1 MYLAERYRAVGLEK
15 EIMSNGRVQG
25 KVAIVTGGARGIGAE
40 ICRVLEAEGAT
51 VVPVDMAPG
60 ENVRT
65 LNVTDETQVKAVFDA
80 VAEEFGRIDI
90 LVNNAGII
98 GPIKPAHEIEEKEFT
113 TLFDVD
119 VKGVWLCTKHAVR
132 HMLETGGG
140 SIVNLSSIN
149 GLVGGSRIP
158 LYHAAKGAVR
168 LMSKA
173 DAATYARQGI
183 RVNSIHPG
191 VIETELARSVSSG
204 GSPEA
209 AAHAQRQLD
218 ATPMGHRGTPTDIA
232 YGVLYLASDEA
243 AFVTGAELA
252 VDGGFSAV

>member
-1 MYLAERYRAVGLEK
+1 MG
-15 EIMSNGRVQG
+15 NGRVQG

-40 ICRVLEAEGAT
+40 ICRVLAEEGAT
-51 VVPVDMAPG
+51 VVPVDMAAG
-60 ENVRT
+60 DGVRAM
-65 LNVTDETQVKAVFDA
+65 NVTDEKQVADVFDA
-80 VAEEFGRIDI
+80 VAAEYGRIDI

-98 GPIKPAHEIEEKEFT
+98 GPIKPAHEVEEKEFDA
-113 TLFDVD
+113 LFSVD

-132 HMLETGGG
+132 HMLSTGGG

-158 LYHAAKGAVR
+158 LYHSAKGAVR
-168 LMSKA
+168 LMTKA
-173 DAATYARQGI
+173 DAATYAKQGI

-191 VIETELARSVSSG
+191 VIETELAKSVSAG

-209 AAHAQRQLD
+209 AAHAQRQME
-218 ATPMGHRGTPTDIA
+218 ATPMGHRGAPADIA